1 MKSLIAAGL
10 LTGALL
16 AATPALARDIQV
28 EITNLTAGIYFTPLL
43 VAAHDRHSHL
53 FEPGTEASAE
63 LQALAE
69 GGDSSGLIHFLEDI
83 DSVYAANPASGLLP
97 PGESATA
104 NLEVHG
110 QRHSHLSIVA
120 MLLPT
125 NDGFVGLDALPIP
138 HGRGSYTYFLKGYD
152 AGTEANDEVI
162 NGGGAPG
169 VPGIPADPGLLK
181 DHRGVEKHRVD
192 AGDLLQHGHGDADR
206 EHQLHGGVEQ
216 FAQGAPLFAG
226 FRLQRRLDVL
236 DGAAGLARSGA
247 ESARL

>member
-152 AGTEANDEVI
+152 AGTEANDEII

-169 VPGIPADPGLLK
+169 VPGIPADPG
-181 DHRGVEKHRVD
+181 GN
-192 AGDLLQHGHGDADR
+192 
-206 EHQLHGGVEQ
+206 GGS
-216 FAQGAPLFAG
+216 GAL
-226 FRLQRRLDVL
+226 
-236 DGAAGLARSGA
+236 GAAGPVENNRIHIHPGGLGDTDPLGGLSDLDSRIHRWLNPVARIVIHVN
-247 ESARL
+247 